1 MRCVP
6 CTCCYPLMSAIPLRP
21 PNYHYNHSSPIRLSK
36 PKTFRLDVG
45 KFSDDQKGPALVPSY
60 EKPHRGSSQAL
71 LPITQ
76 SSPPNSN
83 ASISGKRTSLLGFPV
98 AIVVAASCC
107 CLGSIVFTLSIF
119 FITQEM
125 SITRQQVMPLINAA
139 VPIMQDGTQI
149 SGLVVGTTQKVLNIA
164 EIAKNASL
172 DIEPILFNVRQFMN
186 ESSKLV
192 SHMEYFSRHPS
203 LHIDLGKAN
212 D

>member
-1 MRCVP
+1 MK
-6 CTCCYPLMSAIPLRP
+6 S
-21 PNYHYNHSSPIRLSK
+21 SK

-45 KFSDDQKGPALVPSY
+45 KFSDDQKGPALAPSY

-76 SSPPNSN
+76 SPPPKSN

-125 SITRQQVMPLINAA
+125 SIARQQVMPLINAA

-172 DIEPILFNVRQFMN
+172 DIEPILFNVRQFVN

-203 LHIDLGKAN
+203 LRIDLGKAN